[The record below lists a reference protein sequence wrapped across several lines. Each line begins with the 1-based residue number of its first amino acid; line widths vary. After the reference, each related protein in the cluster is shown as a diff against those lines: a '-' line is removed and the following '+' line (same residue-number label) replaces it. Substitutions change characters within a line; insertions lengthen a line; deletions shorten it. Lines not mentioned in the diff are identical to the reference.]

1 MIQDPIKKRRLKT
14 TLIIVILATIPCYLL
29 GLIIVW
35 VGNVAKHNYTPTPTG
50 EMIITNTPIFMTPT
64 LPFPTALFATATPTL
79 TPTKGPT
86 PTASA
91 TYFIPSSTPSYTPTL
106 TPTASFT
113 PTATFTATATQVP
126 TETPTLEPTFP

>member
-35 VGNVAKHNYTPTPTG
+35 VGNAAKHNYTPTPTN
-50 EMIITNTPIFMTPT
+50 EMVVTNTPIFMSPT
-64 LPFPTALFATATPTL
+64 LPFPTALFATATPSL

-91 TYFIPSSTPSYTPTL
+91 TYFIPSSTPSHTPTL
-106 TPTASFT
+106 TPTASYT
-113 PTATFTATATQVP
+113 PTATFTFTP
-126 TETPTLEPTFP
+126 TDTPTPSETPFP